1 MQEFYISQLFLS
13 ISIGC
18 VVFLV
23 QQTDFVYE
31 YSSMFLKTLNL
42 KKVSAFLKF
51 DQYENSNSF
60 ENYIMFIGAVCG
72 VKKNIV
78 GFLSRLITCF
88 LCLNCFF
95 SFLAGLL
102 ITKNIMLIMPSF
114 LISVVVFY
122 ILFLIKRSVFK

>member
-31 YSSMFLKTLNL
+31 YCSMLLRILRL
-42 KKVSAFLKF
+42 KKISAFLKF

-102 ITKNIMLIMPSF
+102 ITKNTILIMPSF

>member
-1 MQEFYISQLFLS
+1 MQEFYIFQLFLS

-18 VVFLV
+18 VVFLI
-23 QQTDFVYE
+23 QQTDFIYE
-31 YSSMFLKTLNL
+31 YCSMLLKICNL

-78 GFLSRLITCF
+78 GFVSRLATCF
-88 LCLNCFF
+88 LCLNCFL

-102 ITKNIMLIMPSF
+102 ITKSIILIMPSF
-114 LISVVVFY
+114 LISVIVFY
-122 ILFLIKRSVFK
+122 ALFLIKRSVFK

>member
-31 YSSMFLKTLNL
+31 YCSMLLRTLRLKRIST
-42 KKVSAFLKF
+42 FLKF

>member
-1 MQEFYISQLFLS
+1 MQEFYIFQLFLS

-18 VVFLV
+18 IVFLV
-23 QQTDFVYE
+23 QQTDFAYE
-31 YSSMFLKTLNL
+31 YASMFLKILKL

-72 VKKNIV
+72 VKKNIL
-78 GFLSRLITCF
+78 GFASRLITCF
-88 LCLNCFF
+88 LCLNCFL
-95 SFLAGLL
+95 SFLSGLL
-102 ITKNIMLIMPSF
+102 ITKSIMLIMPSF
-114 LISVVVFY
+114 LISVVIFY

>member
-1 MQEFYISQLFLS
+1 MQEFYIFQLFLS

-18 VVFLV
+18 IVFLI

-31 YSSMFLKTLNL
+31 YSSMLLRILKL
-42 KKVSAFLKF
+42 KKVSAFFKF

-72 VKKNIV
+72 VKKNIA

-88 LCLNCFF
+88 LCLNCFL
-95 SFLAGLL
+95 SFLAGLF
-102 ITKNIMLIMPSF
+102 ITKNIMLIMPCF
-114 LISVVVFY
+114 LISVMAFY
-122 ILFLIKRSVFK
+122 TLFLIKRSVFK

>member
-1 MQEFYISQLFLS
+1 MQEFYISQLFLC

-18 VVFLV
+18 IVFLV

-31 YSSMFLKTLNL
+31 YCSMLLRILRLKRIST
-42 KKVSAFLKF
+42 FLKF

-78 GFLSRLITCF
+78 GFFSRLVTCF
-88 LCLNCFF
+88 LCLNCFL
-95 SFLAGLL
+95 SFLSGLL
-102 ITKNIMLIMPSF
+102 ITKSIMLIMPGF

>member
-18 VVFLV
+18 VVFLI

-88 LCLNCFF
+88 LCLNCFL

-102 ITKNIMLIMPSF
+102 ITKNIMLIMPGF

-122 ILFLIKRSVFK
+122 TLFLIKRSVFK

>member
-1 MQEFYISQLFLS
+1 MQEFYIFQLFLS

-18 VVFLV
+18 IVFLV

-31 YSSMFLKTLNL
+31 YSSTLLKILKL

-78 GFLSRLITCF
+78 GFFSRLITCF
-88 LCLNCFF
+88 ICLNCFL

-102 ITKNIMLIMPSF
+102 ITKDVMLIMPSF

-122 ILFLIKRSVFK
+122 TLFLIKRSVFK

>member
-18 VVFLV
+18 IVFLV

-31 YSSMFLKTLNL
+31 YCSMLLRILRL
-42 KKVSAFLKF
+42 KKISAFLKF

-78 GFLSRLITCF
+78 GFTSRLVTCF

-102 ITKNIMLIMPSF
+102 ITKSTILIMPSF

>member
-18 VVFLV
+18 AVFLI

-31 YSSMFLKTLNL
+31 YSSILMRILKL
-42 KKVSAFLKF
+42 KRVSAFLKF
-51 DQYENSNSF
+51 DQYENSNNF

-72 VKKNIV
+72 IKKNIV
-78 GFLSRLITCF
+78 GFFSRLITCF
-88 LCLNCFF
+88 LCLSCFF

-114 LISVVVFY
+114 LISIVVFY

>member
-18 VVFLV
+18 IVFLI

-31 YSSMFLKTLNL
+31 YASMFLRILKL

-72 VKKNIV
+72 IKKNIV
-78 GFLSRLITCF
+78 GFFSRLITCF
-88 LCLNCFF
+88 LCLNCFL

-102 ITKNIMLIMPSF
+102 FTKNIMFIMPGF

-122 ILFLIKRSVFK
+122 TLFLIKRSVFK

>member
-1 MQEFYISQLFLS
+1 
-13 ISIGC
+13 
-18 VVFLV
+18 
-23 QQTDFVYE
+23 VYE
-31 YSSMFLKTLNL
+31 YSSTLLKILKL

-78 GFLSRLITCF
+78 GFFSRLITCF
-88 LCLNCFF
+88 ICLNCFL

-102 ITKNIMLIMPSF
+102 ITKDVMLIMPSF

-122 ILFLIKRSVFK
+122 TLFLIKRSVFK

>member
-1 MQEFYISQLFLS
+1 MQEFYISQLLLS

-18 VVFLV
+18 IVFLI

-31 YSSMFLKTLNL
+31 YASMPLKTLNL

-51 DQYENSNSF
+51 DQYENSSSF
-60 ENYIMFIGAVCG
+60 ENYIMFIGVVCG

-78 GFLSRLITCF
+78 GFASRLVTCF
-88 LCLNCFF
+88 LCLNCFL

-114 LISVVVFY
+114 LISVIVFY

>member
-1 MQEFYISQLFLS
+1 MQEFYISQLLLS

-18 VVFLV
+18 IVFLI

-31 YSSMFLKTLNL
+31 YASMLLRILNL

-51 DQYENSNSF
+51 DQYENSNNF
-60 ENYIMFIGAVCG
+60 ENYIMFIGATCG

-78 GFLSRLITCF
+78 GFTSRLVTCF
-88 LCLNCFF
+88 ICLNCFL

-114 LISVVVFY
+114 LISVIVFY
-122 ILFLIKRSVFK
+122 TLFLIKGSVFK

>member
-31 YSSMFLKTLNL
+31 YCSMLLRILRL
-42 KKVSAFLKF
+42 KKISAFLKF